1 MTQSQMDVRGPDR
14 GQGCPADPLGQEEMA
29 STLGGL
35 AYLTERGVRHPISEA
50 SPNRLFGEAPG
61 SVPTSLPPGP
71 RGGAPASTFRVPK
84 QLAFL
89 LDDSMTSGAGY
100 HFLLNTFNFT
110 FNF

>member
-1 MTQSQMDVRGPDR
+1 
-14 GQGCPADPLGQEEMA
+14 MA

-35 AYLTERGVRHPISEA
+35 AYLTEWGVRHPISEA

-71 RGGAPASTFRVPK
+71 RGGGPASTFRVLK

-89 LDDSMTSGAGY
+89 LDDSMTSGEGY